1 MSTSGR
7 KPDGRGLMPSRAWVL
22 VKGTSVVGRALKLH
36 AAGASRS
43 VAVSSSCVGL
53 SVLELLGGH
62 AFVAQEG
69 QRMQLRRDRRARPSH
84 ATRAM
89 LQSLGRVL
97 AESMTMGESLGVGK
111 ELAPVLVR
119 SALEEVRRMASRGAP
134 LEQA

>member
-1 MSTSGR
+1 MSTNG
-7 KPDGRGLMPSRAWVL
+7 KTGWAEGLAASRAWVL

-36 AAGASRS
+36 APGEYTSPVNDQPVDAP
-43 VAVSSSCVGL
+43 
-53 SVLELLGGH
+53 VLELLGGH

-69 QRMQLRRDRRARPSH
+69 DAANFVEIDERA
-84 ATRAM
+84 ANYYRAM